1 MATKKTTARSSAKK
15 VPAKRKVPATRT
27 APAGILLPVSHEE
40 RWRMVAEAAYY
51 IAQRRGF
58 AGGDTTADWVAA
70 EAEVDAKL
78 KEEGR
83 TAGPS

>member
-1 MATKKTTARSSAKK
+1 MVTRKTTTRTSTTKTPAKGVAATKKT
-15 VPAKRKVPATRT
+15 P
-27 APAGILLPVSHEE
+27 PAGILLPVSHEE

-58 AGGDTTADWVAA
+58 VGGDPNADWAAA

-78 KEEGR
+78 EAEGR
-83 TAGPS
+83 RPAQA